1 MLSLCAEL
9 EGSCLC
15 AETVALF
22 CAGRLS
28 FCAEPQGLSSVAE
41 LGGSLF
47 CDELV
52 WVSFVLSPR
61 ALFCVLSLEGSICA
75 EL

>member
-1 MLSLCAEL
+1 M
-9 EGSCLC
+9 
-15 AETVALF
+15 
-22 CAGRLS
+22 
-28 FCAEPQGLSSVAE
+28 AE

-52 WVSFVLSPR
+52 RVSFVLSPR

-75 EL
+75 ELEVLSLSLLFVLSLSVLLC